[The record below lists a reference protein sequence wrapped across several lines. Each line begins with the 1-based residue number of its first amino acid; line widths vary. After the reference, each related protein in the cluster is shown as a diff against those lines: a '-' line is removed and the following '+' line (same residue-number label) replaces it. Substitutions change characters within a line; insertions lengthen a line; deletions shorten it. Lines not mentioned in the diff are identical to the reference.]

1 MQGASEVSN
10 FISFE
15 SLSAME
21 FRDPIMFIN
30 FFKTN
35 NKFLKKKIENSAVY
49 VAKSNIQK
57 SECII
62 KIKLK

>member
-35 NKFLKKKIENSAVY
+35 NKFLKKKLKTPPFMSLKVIFKKVSVLL
-49 VAKSNIQK
+49 
-57 SECII
+57 
-62 KIKLK
+62 KLS